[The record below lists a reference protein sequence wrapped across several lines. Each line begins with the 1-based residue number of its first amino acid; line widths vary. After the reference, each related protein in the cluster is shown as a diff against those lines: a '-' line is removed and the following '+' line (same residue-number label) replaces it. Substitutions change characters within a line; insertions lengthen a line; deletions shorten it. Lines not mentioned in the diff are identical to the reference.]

1 MKEIQ
6 TIGVVGA
13 GAMGRG
19 IAQIAAQA
27 GLRVRLYD
35 TSAEAVAS
43 AREALR
49 QTWDKLAQKGKLG
62 AADAQAALERVVAAG
77 ALSDM
82 ADCQLVVEAIVER
95 LDVKR
100 DLFAALE
107 GVVAEDC
114 ILASN
119 TSSLSITAI
128 AAACKRPQR
137 VAGYHFFN
145 PVALMKVVEVI
156 DGLRSAPEVGDALAE
171 LARRMGH
178 TPVRA
183 KDMPGF
189 IVNHAGR
196 GMNTEGLR
204 VAQEAVASF
213 AQVDAIMREQAGF
226 RMGPFELLD
235 LTALDVS
242 HPVMESIYRQF
253 YDEARFRPSP
263 ITAVRLAGGLI
274 GRKAGEGF
282 YTYVDGQKQVP
293 AETPAPAPPT
303 LKIWVSPKHPEGYA
317 RATALLE
324 KLGAPL
330 ISGSTPAADALI
342 IVTPYGEDVSTAVS
356 AQGLDPARSVGL
368 DTLYA
373 LDGAKRQPDAVAG
386 HAAAMARRG
395 PCRAGCRRVPVTVI
409 QDSPGFVA
417 QRIVATIVNIACD
430 IAQQQIATPE
440 DIDRAVTLA
449 WLSDGPAGAGRR
461 AGHDAH
467 PGSAQEHRARH
478 RRPALSSQPVAATPR
493 ATGHVAAGAGGGD
506 GQRIGPRAQARVDAT
521 RRLHRARAGRTSALS
536 RLTPMASG
544 ACPRKSMVS
553 PIFASE
559 AV

>member
-1 MKEIQ
+1 MTDIQ

-35 TSAEAVAS
+35 TSADAIAA
-43 AREALR
+43 ARESLR
-49 QTWDKLAQKGKLG
+49 QTWEKLAQKGKLT
-62 AADAQAALERVVAAG
+62 AADAQAALERVESAT
-77 ALSDM
+77 ALTDM
-82 ADCQLVVEAIVER
+82 ANCQLVVEAIVER

-107 GVVAEDC
+107 GVVSDDC

-156 DGLRSAPEVGDALAE
+156 DGLRSAPEVGDALAD

-204 VAQEAVASF
+204 VAQEAVATF
-213 AQVDAIMREQAGF
+213 AQVDAVMREQAGF

-253 YDEARFRPSP
+253 FDEPRFRPSP
-263 ITAVRLAGGLI
+263 ITTVRLAGGLI

-282 YTYVDGQKQVP
+282 YVYADGQKQVP
-293 AETPAPAPPT
+293 AEAAAPALPEG
-303 LKIWVSPKHPEGYA
+303 LKVWVSPKHGEGYA
-317 RATALLE
+317 RASALVE
-324 KLGAPL
+324 KLGGTL
-330 ISGSTPAADALI
+330 VTGSTPDANALI
-342 IVTPYGEDVSTAVS
+342 LVTPFGEDVSTAVS
-356 AQGLDPARSVGL
+356 AQGLNAGRTVGL

-373 LDGAKRQPDAVAG
+373 FDGAKRRTIMVSPATEAKWRDAA
-386 HAAAMARRG
+386 HALLAADG
-395 PCRAGCRRVPVTVI
+395 VPVTVI
-409 QDSPGFVA
+409 EDSPGFIA
-417 QRIVATIVNIACD
+417 QRIVAHIVNIACD
-430 IAQQQIATPE
+430 IAQQKIATPE
-440 DIDRAVTLA
+440 DIDLAVTLG
-449 WLSDGPAGAGRR
+449 LGYPVGPLALGDKLGA
-461 AGHDAH
+461 D
-467 PGSAQEHRARH
+467 
-478 RRPALSSQPVAATPR
+478 
-493 ATGHVAAGAGGGD
+493 
-506 GQRIGPRAQARVDAT
+506 RI
-521 RRLHRARAGRTSALS
+521 LEIL
-536 RLTPMASG
+536 
-544 ACPRKSMVS
+544 KSMQRVTGDTRYRPS
-553 PIFASE
+553 LWLQRRVQLGMSLLKSTAD
-559 AV
+559 

>member
-1 MKEIQ
+1 MTDIQ

-35 TSAEAVAS
+35 TSADAIAA
-43 AREALR
+43 ARESLR
-49 QTWDKLAQKGKLG
+49 QTWEKLAQKGKLT
-62 AADAQAALERVVAAG
+62 AADAQAALERVESAT
-77 ALSDM
+77 ALTDM
-82 ADCQLVVEAIVER
+82 ANCQLVVEAIVER

-107 GVVAEDC
+107 GVVSDDC

-156 DGLRSAPEVGDALAE
+156 DGLRSAPEVGDALAD

-204 VAQEAVASF
+204 VAQEAVATF
-213 AQVDAIMREQAGF
+213 AQVDAVMREQAGF

-253 YDEARFRPSP
+253 FDEPRFRPSP
-263 ITAVRLAGGLI
+263 ITTVRLAGGLI

-282 YTYVDGQKQVP
+282 YVYADGQKQVP
-293 AETPAPAPPT
+293 AEAAAPALPEG
-303 LKIWVSPKHPEGYA
+303 LKVWVSPKHGEGYA
-317 RATALLE
+317 RASALVE
-324 KLGAPL
+324 KLGGTL
-330 ISGSTPAADALI
+330 VTGSTPDADALI
-342 IVTPYGEDVSTAVS
+342 LVTPFGEDVSTAVS
-356 AQGLDPARSVGL
+356 AQGLNAGRTVGL

-373 LDGAKRQPDAVAG
+373 FDGAKRRTIMVSPATEAKWRDAA
-386 HAAAMARRG
+386 HALLAADG
-395 PCRAGCRRVPVTVI
+395 VPVTVI
-409 QDSPGFVA
+409 EDSPGFIA
-417 QRIVATIVNIACD
+417 QRIVAHIVNIACD
-430 IAQQQIATPE
+430 IAQQKIATPE
-440 DIDRAVTLA
+440 DIDLAVTLG
-449 WLSDGPAGAGRR
+449 LGYPVGPLALGDKLGA
-461 AGHDAH
+461 D
-467 PGSAQEHRARH
+467 
-478 RRPALSSQPVAATPR
+478 
-493 ATGHVAAGAGGGD
+493 
-506 GQRIGPRAQARVDAT
+506 RI
-521 RRLHRARAGRTSALS
+521 LEIL
-536 RLTPMASG
+536 
-544 ACPRKSMVS
+544 KSMQRVTGDTRYRPS
-553 PIFASE
+553 LWLQRRVQLGMSLLKSTAD
-559 AV
+559 